1 MDELEQINQKTRN
14 AYNLAAEKYH
24 ELFSDELDKK
34 EFDRE
39 ILDEFSSYFSKD
51 SIVCDAGCGPSGH
64 ITGYI
69 FNKGID
75 IIGIDISEKCVEI
88 AQKINPLIKFERGD
102 ISRLGYDDNYFDGII
117 SYYSIIYT
125 PKKFI
130 PSILNEFKRILKP
143 GGYLLLVVKEGSEE
157 GFQNELIGIEAE
169 IYFTLFNKYEI
180 LKYAFECGFE
190 IEKFT
195 VRKPYEFEI
204 KNDRIYLICKKTLT

>member
-1 MDELEQINQKTRN
+1 MDELDQINQKTRN

-24 ELFSDELDKK
+24 ELFHNELEKK

-39 ILDEFSSYFSKD
+39 ILDEFSSYFGKD
-51 SIVCDAGCGPSGH
+51 SILCDAGCGPSGH

-69 FNKGID
+69 FYKGID

-190 IEKFT
+190 IEKIT
-195 VRKPYEFEI
+195 VRKPYAFEI
-204 KNDRIYLICKKTLT
+204 KNDRIYLTCKKTLT

>member
-24 ELFSDELDKK
+24 VLFSDELDKK

>member
-24 ELFSDELDKK
+24 VLFADELDKK